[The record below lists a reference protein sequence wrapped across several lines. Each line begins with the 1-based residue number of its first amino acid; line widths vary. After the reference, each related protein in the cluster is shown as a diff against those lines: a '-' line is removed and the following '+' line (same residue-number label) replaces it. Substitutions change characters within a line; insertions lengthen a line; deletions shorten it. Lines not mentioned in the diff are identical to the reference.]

1 MATTDPVLTAPE
13 INRKMPCQIQ
23 DNKLNNNIYFK
34 NNFVMKESGRK
45 RKFAR
50 LRHQVATLDGQ
61 MTRPRLRLGVDSLD
75 SALGGGLALGR
86 VHMLCAGQMA
96 YRGALTGFAVCLL
109 RQLLALPDNDGPIVW
124 CPSSGAGAGGMI
136 YAAGMAALGLDPDR
150 LLIVDTPSPTRRL
163 AVLEDIL
170 RTNGLA
176 AVIAEYDG
184 ARQSADYWMRLAR
197 RTQLAAE
204 ASGTTGFILG
214 WPSCAS
220 GFESQWNIAPVA
232 TYEQVTESQNTWQNT
247 CQNTCYNAWHNIW
260 QIELKQ
266 ARGGRAHDLILAWD
280 AVDNTLSEWPSAKVA
295 DAPPH
300 APELPWQQTAPVLT
314 RSLARA
320 SNPVSNLASPR
331 LAG

>member
-1 MATTDPVLTAPE
+1 MATTDSVLTAPD
-13 INRKMPCQIQ
+13 INRKMPCQTK
-23 DNKLNNNIYFK
+23 DKKLNDNTYFK
-34 NNFVMKESGRK
+34 NNFVTKHSGRK
-45 RKFAR
+45 QKFAC

-61 MTRPRLRLGVDSLD
+61 MMRPRLRLGVDSLD

-220 GFESQWNIAPVA
+220 GFESLWNIAPVA
-232 TYEQVTESQNTWQNT
+232 AYGQATEQQNMWQ
-247 CQNTCYNAWHNIW
+247 NIW
-260 QIELKQ
+260 QIELRQ

-280 AVDNTLSEWPSAKVA
+280 AVDNMLSEWPSAEVA
-295 DAPPH
+295 DSPRH
-300 APELPWQQTAPVLT
+300 APELPWQQTAPALT
-314 RSLARA
+314 RE
-320 SNPVSNLASPR
+320 SNLVSNLASNLASSR